1 MNFVQVLRSPINLL
15 NFLTH
20 FRVFFQNLI
29 FVSKFNLCLKI
40 PFLPENFIFFS
51 EFHFFCQNFIF
62 IKISFKMIARPALA
76 KWLPVVFFTR
86 PYIRPCT
93 L

>member
-20 FRVFFQNLI
+20 FRVFF
-29 FVSKFNLCLKI
+29 SKFNLCLKI
-40 PFLPENFIFFS
+40 PFLYENFIFFP